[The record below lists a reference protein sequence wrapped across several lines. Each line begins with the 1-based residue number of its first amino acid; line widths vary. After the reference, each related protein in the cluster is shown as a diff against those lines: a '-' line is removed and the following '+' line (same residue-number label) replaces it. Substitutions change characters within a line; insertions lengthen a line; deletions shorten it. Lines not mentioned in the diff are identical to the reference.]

1 VERRREPRFH
11 LNQPARITV
20 LRDPKPVLEGLLL
33 NISGRGMRIAL
44 PTPVPVGTPLKIE
57 IGDTLFLAEVA
68 YTTHDAGSVQAGLK
82 VDQVLS
88 GLSELMR
95 LHQSLLREQTT
106 PSPREANPN
115 GDVILPLDA
124 AP

>member
-1 VERRREPRFH
+1 MERRREPRFQ
-11 LNQPARITV
+11 LNQPARVTV
-20 LRDPKPVLEGLLL
+20 LRDARPVLEGRLL

-44 PTPVPVGTPLKIE
+44 PSPVPVGAPLKIE
-57 IGDTLFLAEVA
+57 IGDALILAEVA
-68 YTTHDAGSVQAGLK
+68 YTSHHHDSVQAGLK

-95 LHQSLLREQTT
+95 LHQSLLREQRA
-106 PSPREANPN
+106 PSPREATPN

-124 AP
+124 AT